1 MGVAFINDRPAS
13 PPTRRRSKG
22 DHRKPNIERT
32 QPQSPGG
39 ACHRESLPRASEAGL
54 PIGVQI
60 ARPHLEVVDWILWF
74 AAPIGAPLHQSLD
87 PTPQQLWENHKI
99 GKRKRSQ
106 CDGLNAHTIEL
117 LE

>member
-1 MGVAFINDRPAS
+1 MPIGR
-13 PPTRRRSKG
+13 
-22 DHRKPNIERT
+22 
-32 QPQSPGG
+32 
-39 ACHRESLPRASEAGL
+39 SEAGL

-60 ARPHLEVVDWILWF
+60 VGPYLEVEDWILWF